1 MITHNNQMMGS
12 TNTNPFSSGKLLI
25 GVVNNREEALMFNVP
40 SGYTAYIFNR
50 FMSEFYVKDNLTGQC
65 SFSDYEYA
73 EKKPIMPEPIQ
84 STNSVTKDDLA
95 NMEQR
100 IMQSV
105 SNVLADAL
113 RQKGDDGIR
122 G

>member
-65 SFSDYEYA
+65 SFSDYEYT

-84 STNSVTKDDLA
+84 STNAVTKDDLA

>member
-1 MITHNNQMMGS
+1 MISHNNQMMGS
-12 TNTNPFSSGKLLI
+12 SNSNPFASGKLLI

-50 FMSEFYVKDNLTGQC
+50 FVSEFYVKDNLTGQC

-73 EKKPIMPEPIQ
+73 EKKPVVPEPVQQ
-84 STNSVTKDDLA
+84 SNGVTKDDLA

-113 RQKGDDGIR
+113 RQRGDDGIR